1 MVRIV
6 DGAGVLPIVEPS
18 VQVLKEAAALPLM
31 LKSRTLAYDGREN
44 FVLRDLSHVQDA
56 LEFPNGRPLYAE
68 KWVPF
73 VKEIA
78 VMVVRTAAGQTFPF
92 TIVETVQKGNVCHLV
107 FAPSKPRSQDCG
119 ARSRNSRKDF
129 STVRTGLG
137 LCKAV
142 LYDIGTND
150 NSPRFICRR

>member
-78 VMVVRTAAGQTFPF
+78 VMVVRTAAGQTFSF
-92 TIVETVQKGNVCHLV
+92 TVVETVQKGNICHLV
-107 FAPSKPRSQDCG
+107 FAPFEAEIPRL
-119 ARSRNSRKDF
+119 R
-129 STVRTGLG
+129 RTIE
-137 LCKAV
+137 K
-142 LYDIGTND
+142 
-150 NSPRFICRR
+150 